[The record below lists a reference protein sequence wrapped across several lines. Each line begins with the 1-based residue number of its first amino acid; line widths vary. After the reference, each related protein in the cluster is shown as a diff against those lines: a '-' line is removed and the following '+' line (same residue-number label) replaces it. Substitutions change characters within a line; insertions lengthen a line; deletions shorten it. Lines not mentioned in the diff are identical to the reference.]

1 MGRDANTNTF
11 PSSENDEPVGS
22 FTLPRYDCVVTLRE
36 TTMNEY
42 WLMLCFVS
50 LGAAVTWA
58 FFRQLARLAIW
69 SSRPKLDAWRYSI
82 ITACLA
88 LVIGDTFELW
98 EAALLGAVSLLAYR
112 AIRRDRVRF
121 EQIWKAHS
129 QSLSEAR
136 LYDYRSGH
144 KS

>member
-1 MGRDANTNTF
+1 
-11 PSSENDEPVGS
+11 
-22 FTLPRYDCVVTLRE
+22 
-36 TTMNEY
+36 MNEY

-50 LGAAVTWA
+50 LGAALAWA

-69 SSRPKLDAWRYSI
+69 SSRPKLDAWRYSL
-82 ITACLA
+82 ITVCLA
-88 LVIGDTFELW
+88 IVIGNTFELW
-98 EAALLGAVSLLAYR
+98 EAALIGVVSLLAYR